1 MIIKVPLRL
10 DIAGSYTDLP
20 GYREKGGTHINAPLD
35 YGVRIVS
42 TPTTEAVLWSTP
54 TRQDRGGLRSRRDG
68 EATKGAPL
76 NAVVHKDDGWVRC
89 VRSTTPS
96 TADIFSLSPP
106 IASQTPQSPPKEGQ
120 DEFIEKM
127 NFQVAQILNVPRVEL
142 MSTCDIE
149 HGSGLGASSA
159 TVVGIVQYY
168 SEVYHL
174 QLKPEEL
181 ALFACKAIEQTGIC
195 GRQDEFSAAFGCPVY
210 LRYNKNCVSHEEITI
225 VDTFELP
232 PEFRRNMETWKL
244 LYRPR
249 TISCQEMLDHEM
261 KANFNIEPI
270 VQGTILMYNAIV
282 NADWS
287 NFYQAYKA
295 HWLFVEGQ
303 NPSKINAD
311 IREIRRRYEG
321 IYIRPC
327 GAGAG
332 GYLLIHG
339 DVQGENII
347 DLKLKEN

>member
-1 MIIKVPLRL
+1 MTIKVPLRL

-20 GYREKGGTHINAPLD
+20 GYREKGGTHINVPLD
-35 YGVRIVS
+35 YGVRIFH
-42 TPTTEAVLWSTP
+42 
-54 TRQDRGGLRSRRDG
+54 RDG
-68 EATKGAPL
+68 D
-76 NAVVHKDDGWVRC
+76 V
-89 VRSTTPS
+89 
-96 TADIFSLSPP
+96 
-106 IASQTPQSPPKEGQ
+106 KELK
-120 DEFIEKM
+120 DEFIDNM

-142 MSTCDIE
+142 TSTCDIE

-270 VQGTILMYNAIV
+270 VQHTVLMYNAVV
-282 NADWS
+282 NADWD